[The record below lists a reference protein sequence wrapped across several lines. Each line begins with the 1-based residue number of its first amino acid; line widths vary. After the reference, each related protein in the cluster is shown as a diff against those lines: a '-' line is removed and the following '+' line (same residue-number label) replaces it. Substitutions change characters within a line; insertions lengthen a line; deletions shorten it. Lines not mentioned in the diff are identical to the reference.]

1 VPTRHFD
8 VRFAAVAPS
17 GAAEEQ
23 SDESLDLRW
32 FDWHHLPDGVEDEL
46 AQDIAAVRDLLP

>member
-1 VPTRHFD
+1 
-8 VRFAAVAPS
+8 VRFAAVAPP
-17 GAAEEQ
+17 GVAAEQ

-32 FDWHHLPDGVEDEL
+32 FDWHDLPDGVEEEL